1 MQWFLQFITSLRLTV
16 ICLAMA
22 IVLVFAGTLAQ
33 VEVGLWDAQKSY
45 FQSFLVFWRPEGWS
59 MRIPVW
65 PGGYLLGWVLVLNLI
80 AAHFKRFKFSRKKTG
95 ILLTHAGVLVLLL
108 GQFLTE
114 IFQVESFMRLEEG
127 ETKSYSESHRKTEL
141 AIVEMTGDNSRVT
154 VIADTVLQK
163 RGEIHFPELPFTLR
177 VKEWSAN
184 SQPQFNRRDGLTF
197 KRSATSAKLDE
208 MNFPVIAI
216 EIHANGTSLFE
227 TTVSSYLCDQRA
239 AGSIEK
245 WLRNE
250 FGIDPTPIMVQPQ
263 FTHDGKTYQF
273 SLRPARYYKFNG
285 GSMPHTLTLLDFR
298 HDLYPGTTTAK
309 NFSSLVRV
317 TNPQTGEEREALI
330 QMNSPLRHG
339 GEAYYQGSF
348 DPENDRVTILQV
360 VRNPV
365 WLAPYISCLLIAAGL
380 LVHFFMGLVSFARH
394 AQSYSDKP
402 KPVPFTPEK
411 DILLAR
417 LLPACALIWICAGLP
432 PRKDASGMARIE
444 FGKLPVMLSG
454 RIQPIDSM
462 ARNAL
467 LAMSGKSVVRIDE
480 GKDTLP
486 AIDWFLEVIF
496 KPTIADTRKVF
507 RLENMELRARFG
519 AMEGRFGFISF
530 NEVTPQLQKI
540 AKEANQIAIHKK
552 EAQLRN
558 GYERDIVHLYDSII
572 LYQRLKNTFQP
583 ENTEDFEKELEAY
596 KRSLPAAKTLIED
609 RQSQSPAESEELTR
623 LGASFRRYEAISRVA
638 YGLVVPLEG
647 PRSWESMGTACL
659 EAMRTGA
666 VPEVVRFYGAIS
678 SAYNRSDAV
687 RFNSTLSEYRQ
698 WLTRNGFQFEANKAS
713 QEAYFNQVE
722 FFFRSMILYVAASLL
737 GCISWIG
744 FSDTFRRAAVR
755 ILALTF
761 LMHTAGLIF
770 RMVLD
775 GRPPV
780 TNLYSSAVFVGWGS
794 VLLGLIIERFYR
806 GGTGTVVA
814 GLIGFVTLIIAHH
827 LSLSGDT
834 MPVLQAVL
842 DTNLWLS
849 THVVVVVSGYAAM
862 FLAGV
867 IGGVYIVRC
876 LIRGGAD
883 NAALAALPRMV
894 FGIVCFAMLFSFTG
908 TVLGGIWADQSW
920 GRFWGWDP
928 KENGALMIVLWCAV
942 ILHARLGGLVRDLG
956 MMVLAVFGNIIT
968 AFSWFGVNLLGVGLH
983 NYGFM
988 EGAFRWL
995 FIFIAS
1001 QLALIVLAVLFQRKT
1016 ARTHRRVAQ
1025 LSR

>member
-1 MQWFLQFITSLRLTV
+1 MQSFLQFITSLRLTV

-45 FQSFLVFWRPEGWS
+45 FQSFLVFWRPDGWS

-65 PGGYLLGWVLVLNLI
+65 PGGYLLGGVLVLNLI
-80 AAHFKRFKFSRKKTG
+80 AAHFKRFKFSRKKVG
-95 ILLTHAGVLVLLL
+95 ILLTHAGVLMLLV

-114 IFQVESFMRLEEG
+114 LFQVESFMRLEEG
-127 ETKSYSESHRKTEL
+127 QTRSYSESHRKTEL
-141 AIVEMTGDNSRVT
+141 AIAEMTGDSSRVT
-154 VIADTVLQK
+154 VIPDSVLQK
-163 RGEIHFPELPFTLR
+163 RGEIHDPKLPFTLR
-177 VKEWSAN
+177 VKEWHAN
-184 SQPQFNRRDGLTF
+184 SEPQFNRQDGLTF
-197 KRSATSAKLDE
+197 KRSAVTAKLDE

-216 EIHANGTSLFE
+216 EISANGKNLLAA
-227 TTVSSYLCDQRA
+227 TVSSFLSNERA
-239 AGSIEK
+239 VGSIAK

-250 FGIDPTPIMVQPQ
+250 FRIDPAMILVQPH
-263 FTHDGKTYQF
+263 FTHEGKTYQL

-285 GSMPHTLTLLDFR
+285 PVGQSEPYTLTLLDFR
-298 HDLYPGTTTAK
+298 HDLYSGTQMAK

-317 TNPQTGEEREALI
+317 RNPQTGEDREALI
-330 QMNSPLRHG
+330 QMNSPLRYG

-365 WLAPYISCLLIAAGL
+365 WLAPYISCLIIAAGL
-380 LVHFFMGLVSFARH
+380 LVHFVMGLVNFRRRAR
-394 AQSYSDKP
+394 SNSDKP
-402 KPVPFTPEK
+402 KPVPGIPKK
-411 DILLAR
+411 DFLLAR
-417 LLPACALIWICAGLP
+417 LLPACALIWICAGLL
-432 PRKDASGMARIE
+432 PRKDANGRARME
-444 FGKLPVMLSG
+444 FGKLPVMVNG

-467 LAMSGKSVVRIDE
+467 LAMSGKSVVRINA
-480 GKDTLP
+480 GKDRLP
-486 AIDWFLEVIF
+486 AVDWFLEVIF

-507 RLENMELRARFG
+507 RLENMELRALFG

-530 NEVTPQLQKI
+530 DEVNPQLQKI
-540 AKEANQIAIHKK
+540 VKEAEQIAIHKT
-552 EAQLRN
+552 ETQLRT

-583 ENTEDFEKELEAY
+583 ENTGDFGKELDAY
-596 KRSLPAAKTLIED
+596 ERSLPAAKTLIEN
-609 RQSQSPAESEELTR
+609 RQTQSPSESEELTR
-623 LGASFRRYEAISRVA
+623 LAASFHRYEAMSRLA
-638 YGLVVPLEG
+638 YGLVVPFEH
-647 PRSWESMGTACL
+647 PHTWKSMGTACL
-659 EAMRTGA
+659 ESMRTGT
-666 VPEVVRFYGAIS
+666 VPEVVKFYGAMS
-678 SAYNRSDAV
+678 SAYDCSDAA
-687 RFNSTLSEYRQ
+687 RFNSILSKYRQ
-698 WLTRNGFQFEANKAS
+698 WLTRNGFQFEVKKAS

-722 FFFRSMILYVAASLL
+722 FFYRSMILYVAASLL
-737 GCISWIG
+737 GCIFWIG
-744 FSDTFRRAAVR
+744 FSDTLRLAAVR
-755 ILALTF
+755 ILVLTF

-770 RMVLD
+770 RMILD

-794 VLLGLIIERFYR
+794 VILGLGIERFYR

-827 LSLSGDT
+827 LSLSSDT

-867 IGGVYIVRC
+867 IGAIYIVRR

-883 NAALAALPRMV
+883 DAALAALPRMV
-894 FGIVCFAMLFSFTG
+894 FGIVCFATLFSFTG

-942 ILHARLGGLVRDLG
+942 ILHARLAGLIRNLG
-956 MMVLAVFGNIIT
+956 MAVLAVFGNIIT

-988 EGAFRWL
+988 EGAFKWL

-1001 QLALIVLAVLFQRKT
+1001 QLAVIILAVLFHRKT
-1016 ARTHRRVAQ
+1016 GP
-1025 LSR
+1025 LPI